1 MFIFL
6 GRRGGQKGS
15 TDSWAMAHG
24 RDGWLETW
32 KEHNWKSS
40 DQEVWGRGKWLDP
53 SEWAKTLKILVSR
66 VNAPQRVPSAEEDV
80 YSYVDKRTCFVDTS

>member
-1 MFIFL
+1 
-6 GRRGGQKGS
+6 
-15 TDSWAMAHG
+15 MAHG

-53 SEWAKTLKILVSR
+53 SEWTKNLKILVSH

-80 YSYVDKRTCFVDTS
+80 YSYVDKRTCFVDAS